1 MNAAEWY
8 NLGKFYKYKLKFRKL
23 SAANDD
29 HGNKKTAI
37 QD

>member
-23 SAANDD
+23 SAANYEQA
-29 HGNKKTAI
+29 NKKTSI
-37 QD
+37 